1 MRHAIGR
8 VLGCIVLGVIHS
20 PPAAGPAA
28 AAEMTLVENGRPRA
42 TIVVAKDAA
51 EPAKHKIHTAAEE
64 LQTYLLK
71 ISGAR
76 LPIVDD
82 AHSPGGALVLVGRSR
97 LGDATGAAVPGGVS
111 PGRRDEGFVIVCKGD
126 RLLLAGNNDGPYH
139 GTEYAVYDFLRSL
152 GVRWFMPGEFGEIVP
167 QQKTIRVPEQQAL
180 EKPDF
185 AMRNWWLHAK
195 PDLAALETRWKLR
208 NKMNPEPM
216 FAICS
221 DSSARAIVAPETL
234 HRQNPE
240 LLALSENGTRNPY
253 LPNLSNP
260 EAAGIAAGII
270 KEYFRKNPGAN
281 SYGFA
286 PDDGMP
292 RDFNPETLKLS
303 RGFTTLGARPGVP
316 GEASITEEWLMFVNR
331 VAAEV
336 HKEFPEAYLATNGY
350 ANRNLP
356 PEGVKLDDRMVI
368 MFAAIWSCTL
378 HGYDDEHCW
387 QKVRQGQMLKRW
399 CELCKNVWIYG
410 YNYNML
416 VSGLTPLPEFTKL
429 RRDFP
434 LFRKW
439 GVMGFHDESRNVW
452 AEAGIASR
460 YLRAQLEWKAEA
472 DVDAIL
478 DDFFAKWYGRASRPM
493 KAFYVAL
500 DDAVTRTPIHG
511 HEDRVMPEVYTPE
524 LLARLKPLVAEAEQL
539 AGTER
544 DKLHVQAERL
554 IYEHLAAYMELAAA
568 EAAGDFAAAV
578 AAADK
583 MLVFRGQLHA
593 INPFFIWPDEK
604 GYHTGVWYWT
614 IGDRKRYYQS
624 LLDKTTGKT
633 GRLVTMA
640 PRQALFRIDPHE
652 EGIFAGW
659 QQPGVDE
666 TGWTVVDTTRP
677 FYRQGYDDRRG
688 YPYLGQ
694 MWYRLKLDVPAD
706 AQGKKIMLCVPVVV
720 TEAWCWANGN
730 YAGHRPYQEA
740 YVRPA
745 EMDLDVTPFIRPGQ
759 TNVIALRV
767 DTSLSAAQAAEG
779 MQSRALLYAPK

>member
-1 MRHAIGR
+1 MRATILGFLAWIAFL
-8 VLGCIVLGVIHS
+8 VLDALTFGSAATGEMVIVQDGQ
-20 PPAAGPAA
+20 
-28 AAEMTLVENGRPRA
+28 PRA

-51 EPAKHKIHTAAEE
+51 GPAKQKIKTAAEE
-64 LQTYLLK
+64 LQTYVQK
-71 ISGAR
+71 ISGAK

-82 AHSPGGALVLVGRSR
+82 GQNPSGTLVLLGRSR
-97 LGDATGAAVPGGVS
+97 WSDGLGVAIPGGVTS
-111 PGRRDEGFVIVCKGD
+111 GRREEGFVIACKGD

-167 QQKTIRVPEQQAL
+167 RMTTIRVPEQRV
-180 EKPDF
+180 EKKPDF
-185 AMRNWWLHAK
+185 VMRNWWLHAL
-195 PDLAALETRWKLR
+195 PELAAQEARWKLR

-216 FAICS
+216 FAICG
-221 DSSARAIVAPETL
+221 DSSVRAIVAPEPL
-234 HRQNPE
+234 RKEKPA
-240 LLALSENGTRNPY
+240 LLALNEDGTRNPY
-253 LPNLSNP
+253 LPNLTNP
-260 EAAGIAAGII
+260 EAARIAGGII
-270 KEYFRKNPGAN
+270 RDDLRKHPEAN

-303 RGFTTLGARPGVP
+303 RGFVTLGGRPGVA
-316 GEASITEEWLMFVNR
+316 GEASITEEWLTFVNR

-336 HKEFPEAYLATNGY
+336 HKEFPQAYIATNGY

-356 PEGVKLDDRMVI
+356 PEGVKLDDRIVI
-368 MFAAIWSCTL
+368 MFAAIWSCTM
-378 HGYDDEHCW
+378 HGYDDDHCW
-387 QKVRQGQMLKRW
+387 QKTQQGQMLKRW

-416 VSGLTPLPEFTKL
+416 VSGLTPFPEFTKL

-434 LFRKW
+434 LMKKW

-460 YLRAQLEWKAEA
+460 YLRAQLEWNAEA

-478 DDFFAKWYGRASRPM
+478 DDFFGKWYGRAARPM
-493 KAFYVAL
+493 KAFYFAL
-500 DDAVTRTPIHG
+500 DDALTRSPIHG

-524 LLARLKPLVAEAEQL
+524 LLSRLKQFVAEAEQ
-539 AGTER
+539 AADMDR
-544 DKLHVQAERL
+544 DRLHVRAERL
-554 IYEHLAAYMELAAA
+554 ICDHLAAYMEMAAA
-568 EAAGDFAAAV
+568 EAEGNYAAAA

-583 MLVFRGQLHA
+583 MLALRGQLHA
-593 INPFFIWPDEK
+593 VNPFFIWPDEK

-614 IGDRKRYYQS
+614 ISDRKKYFQS
-624 LLDKTTGKT
+624 LVDKTTGKT
-633 GRLVTMA
+633 GTLVAFA
-640 PRQALFRIDPHE
+640 PRQAVFRTDPHE

-659 QQPGVDE
+659 QQPKLDE
-666 TGWTVVDTTRP
+666 AGWTLVDTTRP
-677 FYRQGYDDRRG
+677 FYRQGYDDARG
-688 YPYLGQ
+688 YPYLGHA
-694 MWYRLKLDVPAD
+694 WYRLKLDVPAT
-706 AQGKKIMLCVPVVV
+706 AGGKKIVLCVPVVV
-720 TEAWCWANGN
+720 TEAWCWVNGQ

-745 EMDLDVTPFIRPGQ
+745 EFEIDVTDLVRSGQ
-759 TNVIALRV
+759 TNVIAIRV

-779 MQSRALLYAPK
+779 IQSRVLLYATK

>member
-1 MRHAIGR
+1 MG
-8 VLGCIVLGVIHS
+8 LF
-20 PPAAGPAA
+20 AAVFLPTGLRLA
-28 AAEMTLVENGRPRA
+28 AAEMVLVQDGQPQA
-42 TIVVAKDAA
+42 TIVVAKDG
-51 EPAKHKIHTAAEE
+51 EDPVKQKIHTAAEE
-64 LQTYLLK
+64 LQTYVQK
-71 ISGAR
+71 ISGAK

-82 AHSPGGALVLVGRSR
+82 DQRPAGKLVLVGRSR
-97 LGDATGAAVPGGVS
+97 LSDAMGVDVPGGLS
-111 PGRRDEGFVIVCKGD
+111 PGRRDEGFLIVCQGD

-139 GTEYAVYDFLRSL
+139 GTEYAVHDFLRSL

-167 QQKTIRVPEQQAL
+167 QRKTIRVPEQQIH

-185 AMRNWWLHAK
+185 LMRNWWLHLR
-195 PDLAALETRWKLR
+195 PELAPVEARWKLR

-216 FAICS
+216 FAICG
-221 DSSARAIVAPETL
+221 DSSVRAIVAPEEV
-234 HRQNPE
+234 RKDQPE
-240 LLALSENGTRNPY
+240 LLALNENGTRNPH

-260 EAAGIAAGII
+260 EAARIAGGII
-270 KEYFRKNPGAN
+270 KDHLRKNPQAN

-292 RDFNPETLKLS
+292 RDFSPETLKLS
-303 RGFTTLGARPGVP
+303 RGFVTLGGRPGVP
-316 GEASITEEWLMFVNR
+316 GEASITEEWLTFVNR

-336 HKEFPEAYLATNGY
+336 HREFPQVYLATNGY

-356 PEGVKLDDRMVI
+356 PEGVVLDDHLVI

-399 CELCKNVWIYG
+399 CELCPNVWIYG

-434 LFRKW
+434 LMKKW
-439 GVMGFHDESRNVW
+439 GVIGFHDESRNVW

-460 YLRAQLEWKAEA
+460 YLRAQLEWDADA

-478 DDFFAKWYGRASRPM
+478 DDFFDKWYGRAARPM
-493 KAFYVAL
+493 KAFYIAL
-500 DDAVTRTPIHG
+500 DEAVTQAPIHG
-511 HEDRVMPEVYTPE
+511 HEDRILPEVYTPD
-524 LLARLKPLVAEAEQL
+524 LLARLEQLVAEAEQL
-539 AGTER
+539 AVSER
-544 DKLHVQAERL
+544 EKLHVRADRL
-554 IYEHLAAYMELAAA
+554 IYDHLVAYMELAAA
-568 EAAGDFAAAV
+568 EADGNFAAAV
-578 AAADK
+578 AHAEK
-583 MLVFRGQLHA
+583 MLSLRGQLHA

-614 IGDRKRYYQS
+614 ITDRKNYYQS
-624 LLDKTTGKT
+624 LVDKTTGKNGT
-633 GRLVTMA
+633 LLAMA
-640 PRQALFRIDPHE
+640 PRQAAFRTDPHE

-659 QQPGVDE
+659 QQPGLDE
-666 TGWTVVDTTRP
+666 TGWVPLDTTRP
-677 FYRQGYDDRRG
+677 FYRQGYDDDRG
-688 YPYLGQ
+688 YPYVGHV
-694 MWYRLKLDVPAD
+694 WYRLRLDVPA
-706 AQGKKIMLCVPVVV
+706 AARGKKIMLCVPVVL
-720 TEAWCWANGN
+720 TEAWCWVNGA

-745 EMDLDVTPFIRPGQ
+745 QMELDVTPLVRPGQ
-759 TNVIALRV
+759 VNVIALRV

-779 MQSRALLYAPK
+779 IQSRVFLYAAK